1 MLGND
6 LVGEMVIPELQVVTE
21 QEVMKK
27 MDDDAEATLHILPS
41 YAVIKAIARG
51 TDQKEPKYC

>member
-1 MLGND
+1 MKEVSLILGND

-27 MDDDAEATLHILPS
+27 MDDNAEAILIYTSSHLMLLLRP
-41 YAVIKAIARG
+41 
-51 TDQKEPKYC
+51 